1 MSWRDIP
8 LVEETMRVNTNK
20 KDEQT
25 MIRWRLRVLMAEKKI
40 TNKELSELSGVH
52 ATSISKLKNVDEIE
66 QISGRVLNNLCNG
79 LTRAYRKRGDN
90 RIITPA
96 DLFDYTYD
104 GDDYTEVSVQDE
116 TTNQEVQKDKR
127 LKDFKGNNAQL
138 VWLVAV
144 EKAV

>member
-1 MSWRDIP
+1 MYRETQHFDLAINAF
-8 LVEETMRVNTNK
+8 VEETIKVNAK
-20 KDEQT
+20 KENIQN

-40 TNKELSELSGVH
+40 TNRELSELSGVH

-79 LTRAYRKRGDN
+79 LSRAYRKRGDN

-104 GDDYTEVSVQDE
+104 GDDYTP
-116 TTNQEVQKDKR
+116 
-127 LKDFKGNNAQL
+127 
-138 VWLVAV
+138 VASKKNTASSSTIEGKQV
-144 EKAV
+144 RKSNGESNF